1 MRVVDLDRGIE
12 VASEGRVAR
21 TFWTR
26 LRGLLGTT
34 PLQPGAGLL
43 LEPCNS
49 IHMFFM
55 SYPIDAI
62 YLDAR
67 NSVLHVAANL
77 APWQIG
83 PTVRHARRVLELPA
97 GQAERCGVQPGDR
110 LAFQE

>member
-1 MRVVDLDRGIE
+1 MV
-12 VASEGRVAR
+12 SEGRVAR
-21 TFWTR
+21 TFWSR
-26 LRGLLGTT
+26 LRGLLGTD
-34 PLQPGAGLL
+34 PLRPGEGLL

-62 YLDAR
+62 YLDAQNR
-67 NSVLHVAANL
+67 VLHVAAHL

-83 PTVRHARRVLELPA
+83 PTVRRARRVLELPA
-97 GQAERCGVQPGDR
+97 GHAERCGVRPGDR